1 MSHGPDKGTRK
12 MAPVDRFE
20 DLSTDDLEALAQDY
34 AIFAATGALTR
45 RTARILGN
53 RPIYRDQPVIGANLF

>member
-1 MSHGPDKGTRK
+1 

-53 RPIYRDQPVIGANLF
+53 RPIYRDHPVIGANLF